1 MPAKYSIGKPDID
14 RQIESLAKEFSHPGD
29 TEYVRQIL
37 TTAIKLYFDGTN
49 EADLRLINISLKEM
63 RHAFRI
69 FAPYRDTRKVVLWG
83 SARARVRSPEYR
95 MALEFSRKMAERGF
109 MVITGGGG
117 GVMEAGNRGAG
128 RKSFG
133 INIQLPMEQEPNPYL
148 SGKKKMNFHYFFT
161 RKLIFVKE
169 SDATVLFPGGYGTND
184 EAFEILTLA
193 QTGKSAPRP
202 IILAEPKGSTYWSG
216 WLKFLKCEMV
226 KTGFISKDD
235 LGLFSVACSADA
247 AIEQVMNFYRTYHSI
262 RYVGPLTIMRLN
274 RPISDSQIAKL
285 NKEFSEILVKGD
297 IKASPPRPE
306 EVEDRDCLELPRL
319 SMQFDKHN
327 FGKLHRMIARINGF

>member
-1 MPAKYSIGKPDID
+1 
-14 RQIESLAKEFSHPGD
+14 
-29 TEYVRQIL
+29 
-37 TTAIKLYFDGTN
+37 
-49 EADLRLINISLKEM
+49 
-63 RHAFRI
+63 
-69 FAPYRDTRKVVLWG
+69 
-83 SARARVRSPEYR
+83 
-95 MALEFSRKMAERGF
+95 
-109 MVITGGGG
+109 
-117 GVMEAGNRGAG
+117 
-128 RKSFG
+128 
-133 INIQLPMEQEPNPYL
+133 
-148 SGKKKMNFHYFFT
+148 
-161 RKLIFVKE
+161 
-169 SDATVLFPGGYGTND
+169 
-184 EAFEILTLA
+184 
-193 QTGKSAPRP
+193 
-202 IILAEPKGSTYWSG
+202 
-216 WLKFLKCEMV
+216 V